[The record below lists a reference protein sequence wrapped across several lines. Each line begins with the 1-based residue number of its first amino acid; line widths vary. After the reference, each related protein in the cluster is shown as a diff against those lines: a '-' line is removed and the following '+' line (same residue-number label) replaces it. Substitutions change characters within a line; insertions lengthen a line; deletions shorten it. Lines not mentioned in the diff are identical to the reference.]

1 MGETV
6 YEDERVRL
14 EVLELAGRGGVTKRR
29 AVIRHPGAVGILP
42 LLDDGRVVLIRNR
55 RPALGGEALLELPAG
70 TREGDAPIDCAAREL
85 EEETGYRAATL
96 EPLTSFYPSPGITDE
111 RMDVFVARGL
121 EPGPQRLDPTEEIE
135 VAPMAWGDAL
145 EAIREGRI
153 RDGKTIASLLF
164 WERFGPGAG

>member
-1 MGETV
+1 
-6 YEDERVRL
+6 
-14 EVLELAGRGGVTKRR
+14 
-29 AVIRHPGAVGILP
+29 
-42 LLDDGRVVLIRNR
+42 
-55 RPALGGEALLELPAG
+55 
-70 TREGDAPIDCAAREL
+70 
-85 EEETGYRAATL
+85 